1 MKRAAL
7 VAPAGLAAK
16 NGPGAEVPSWR
27 RRARVFFGV
36 GAWGTRRG
44 GMEVED
50 VPIFLGMWEV
60 GEEAKGKG
68 ERVRGEVAV
77 EGERGSPRRR
87 RVCTVSGSWR
97 GLVTRMVI

>member
-36 GAWGTRRG
+36 GAWGTRREG
-44 GMEVED
+44 SGVGEV
-50 VPIFLGMWEV
+50 PTFLGMWEDR
-60 GEEAKGKG
+60 EEVKGKG
-68 ERVRGEVAV
+68 EMVKGEVAV

-87 RVCTVSGSWR
+87 RVCTVLGSWR